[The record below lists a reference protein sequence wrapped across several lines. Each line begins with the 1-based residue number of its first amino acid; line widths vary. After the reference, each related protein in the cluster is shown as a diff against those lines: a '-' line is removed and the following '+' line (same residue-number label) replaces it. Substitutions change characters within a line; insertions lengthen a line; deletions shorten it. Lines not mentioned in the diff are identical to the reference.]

1 MLEPLDSYQRGLS
14 DVPLLHKWTECHVG
28 PVEREGDLPMAF
40 VISTD
45 EVDCHGGVIQAQGWQ
60 LDAYLNNPVFL
71 WAHDYSRPVIGR
83 ASEVWHESHR
93 LIARMKFAPAGFAQ
107 EVAVLY
113 RTEFQI

>member
-1 MLEPLDSYQRGLS
+1 MTGTGWGVWERDRLLEPLDSYQWGLS

-45 EVDCHGGVIQAQGWQ
+45 EVDRHGGVIQAQGWR

-71 WAHDYSRPVIGR
+71 WAYDYSRPVIG
-83 ASEVWHESHR
+83 
-93 LIARMKFAPAGFAQ
+93 G
-107 EVAVLY
+107 VA
-113 RTEFQI
+113 